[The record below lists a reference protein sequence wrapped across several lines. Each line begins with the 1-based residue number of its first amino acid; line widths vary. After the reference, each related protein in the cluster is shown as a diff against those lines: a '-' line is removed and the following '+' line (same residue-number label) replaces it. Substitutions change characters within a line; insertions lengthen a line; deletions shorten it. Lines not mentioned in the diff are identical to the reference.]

1 VIDQRSAAAFG
12 IGVAGLVCGIAGA
25 VAGSGLL
32 AVIAGIAALVAGVG
46 ALQAAA
52 QARVVQARAVAVEDE
67 LRATRELVPPEPEPA
82 AEVPAGDDPLTDADT
97 GLFTEQYFR
106 VTLDT
111 RISAARRHLR
121 PVALVLVDVVEDLQQ
136 GNPHPADASVVAE
149 GIRQTLREADTA
161 CRLSDGT
168 FALVLEDTPENGAVW
183 TVERVRRGLAIEH
196 PNQTMWAGV
205 ACYPAHAFDADEIVE
220 RAVQALHAA
229 REWHQDRIEVATAE
243 G

>member
-1 VIDQRSAAAFG
+1 MIDQRSAAAFG

-25 VAGSGLL
+25 ASGSGVL
-32 AVIAGIAALVAGVG
+32 AVIAGLAALVAGVG

-52 QARVVQARAVAVEDE
+52 QARLAESRTAVVEGE
-67 LRATRELVPPEPEPA
+67 LRASQEVAAPEPEPSEA
-82 AEVPAGDDPLTDADT
+82 PSADDPLTDPDT

-136 GNPHPADASVVAE
+136 GTPHPADASVVAE

-183 TVERVRRGLAIEH
+183 TVERVRRGLALEH

-220 RAVQALHAA
+220 RAAQALQAA